1 MNNKNNL
8 LALFGGNKTI
18 QKSFKRY
25 NSIGQEELHA
35 ASKVI
40 ESGVLS
46 QFLGC
51 WDPDFYG
58 GTKVQEFE
66 RLCEEVF
73 EVKHAIS
80 VNSWTSGLITAIGAL
95 DIEPGD
101 EIIVTPWTMC
111 ATASAI
117 LHWNAIPV
125 FADIER
131 ETFNID
137 PRSVEKNITKNT
149 KAIMAVDIFG
159 HSCDV
164 EQLSKIAKKHS
175 LILITDSAQAPGV
188 KYNGQVVGTSSDI
201 GGFSLNYHKHI
212 HTGEGGVIVTN
223 NSELFERCQLIRNHA
238 EAVVED
244 KGVTKLNNLVGYN
257 FRLGEIEAAIGIEQ
271 LKKMPSLVK
280 SREKTGLAL
289 SKGLKDLK
297 GLKVPSIKDNCT
309 HAFYCFGLII
319 DESSIGVNRET
330 IIKALEAE
338 GVNGLN
344 AGYQLLHM
352 LPMFQE
358 KIAYG
363 SNGFPWTSDICKRDV
378 SYKKGICPVAE
389 ELHYKSFIAFE
400 MCHNDMSE
408 TDVKLVIAAFHKVW
422 DNLDLLK

>member
-1 MNNKNNL
+1 
-8 LALFGGNKTI
+8 
-18 QKSFKRY
+18 
-25 NSIGQEELHA
+25 
-35 ASKVI
+35 
-40 ESGVLS
+40 
-46 QFLGC
+46 
-51 WDPDFYG
+51 
-58 GTKVQEFE
+58 
-66 RLCEEVF
+66 
-73 EVKHAIS
+73 
-80 VNSWTSGLITAIGAL
+80 
-95 DIEPGD
+95 
-101 EIIVTPWTMC
+101 
-111 ATASAI
+111 
-117 LHWNAIPV
+117 
-125 FADIER
+125 
-131 ETFNID
+131 
-137 PRSVEKNITKNT
+137 
-149 KAIMAVDIFG
+149 
-159 HSCDV
+159 
-164 EQLSKIAKKHS
+164 
-175 LILITDSAQAPGV
+175 
-188 KYNGQVVGTSSDI
+188 
-201 GGFSLNYHKHI
+201 
-212 HTGEGGVIVTN
+212 
-223 NSELFERCQLIRNHA
+223 
-238 EAVVED
+238 
-244 KGVTKLNNLVGYN
+244 
-257 FRLGEIEAAIGIEQ
+257 
-271 LKKMPSLVK
+271 MPSLVK

-408 TDVKLVIAAFHKVW
+408 TDVKLIIAAFHKVW